1 MHIFAE
7 TERLILRALVPAD
20 EAGMFELHSNPEVH
34 RYLGNNP
41 VTDIEKISGVIE
53 FVRQQYIDN
62 GIGRWAMVEKSS
74 NEFVGWTGMKRIK
87 EPINNRVDFYDI
99 GYRLIPRFWGKGYA
113 TEAAIAALDYA
124 FTHLPTDEIVGL
136 ANVDNTGSRN
146 VLQKIGLSYQE
157 TFAMEGMMV
166 DWLRI
171 TREEWEGLKRNAV
184 EE

>member
-1 MHIFAE
+1 MTIFAE
-7 TERLILRALVPAD
+7 TERLILRELLPTD
-20 EAGMFELHSNPEVH
+20 LEGMFELDSDPEVH

-41 VTDIEKISGVIE
+41 VTDIEKLKGVIE

-74 NEFVGWTGMKRIK
+74 NAFVGWTGMKLIK

-99 GYRLIPRFWGKGYA
+99 GYRLVRRFWGKGYA
-113 TEAAIAALDYA
+113 TEAAKVALDYA
-124 FTHLPTDEIVGL
+124 FTHLPTDEIIGL

-146 VLQKIGLSYQE
+146 ILQKIGLVRQE
-157 TFAMEGMMV
+157 TFEMEGMMI

-171 TREEWEGLKRNAV
+171 TREEWERKNT
-184 EE
+184 